1 VQNKHTFV
9 TDLSAGR
16 EVDDAFLLAEAD
28 LRQAKNGPFWHLVLE
43 DRTGQVPAKIFH
55 PHSQAAPKLET
66 GMLVRIHG
74 QVGLWRDL
82 PQVVA
87 DQVQVLDLEEG
98 GLNPADFVK
107 SSERDPQDMLADI
120 QTILDEHVRHKPWR
134 KFMRSVLTSREIRT
148 RLLEAPGG
156 KSIHHAYRGG
166 LMEHTLAV
174 TRLCLA
180 FAEQYPELDK
190 ELLLVAAV
198 LHDLGK
204 GWEYA
209 QGPVR
214 EVTDEGRLLGHI
226 QMGLEIVEPILK
238 KTKDLEPEL
247 VTHLKHVILAHH
259 GQYEYGSPKLP
270 MTAEALAL
278 HFADN
283 LDSKLNTCAGAF
295 ADQGDGGE
303 PAWSPYQRSMERFL
317 FRPVRTPDPEAAN
330 NNKNPGSQCLL
341 PLKG

>member
-1 VQNKHTFV
+1 MHSKHTFV

-16 EVDDAFLLAEAD
+16 ELDDAFLLAEAD
-28 LRQAKNGPFWHLVLE
+28 LRQAKNGPFWHLLLE

-55 PHSQAAPKLET
+55 PHSQAAPRLEP
-66 GMLVRIHG
+66 GMMVRIHG

-87 DQVQVLDLEEG
+87 DQIQILDMDEG
-98 GLNPADFVK
+98 GLNPADFVQ
-107 SSERDPQDMLADI
+107 SSARDPKDMLAEI
-120 QTILDEHVRHKPWR
+120 QAILDEHLKYKPWR
-134 KFMRSVLTSREIRT
+134 KFIRSVLATVEIRK

-166 LMEHTLAV
+166 LMEHTLGV

-180 FAEQYPELDK
+180 FSELYPDLDK

-226 QMGLEIVEPILK
+226 HIGFEILEPIFRK
-238 KTKDLEPEL
+238 AKDLPNEL
-247 VTHLKHVILAHH
+247 AAHLKHAILAHH

-283 LDSKLNTCAGAF
+283 MDSKMNTYARAF
-295 ADQGDGGE
+295 ADEGGDEE
-303 PAWSPYQRSMERFL
+303 PGWSAYQRSMERYL
-317 FRPVRTPDPEAAN
+317 YRPARTPDADAAKKN
-330 NNKNPGSQCLL
+330 NDSGSQCLL